1 MNWYQNFRKS
11 RKFRRQSKKHNHPP
25 LLQQFPDIYTAMN
38 PFKHEH
44 LADLN
49 IKLMTEC
56 LHETVLQQMVAAGQ
70 KSSLFQKKDDVT
82 S

>member
-1 MNWYQNFRKS
+1 
-11 RKFRRQSKKHNHPP
+11 
-25 LLQQFPDIYTAMN
+25 MN